1 MTKMKISALVMLLAF
16 SVSAMAQTIEQQKK
30 EINMVKKNFSQ
41 YIYVEVVDSLPDAA
55 LTKARHYLKDE
66 IEQYAQEQKRL
77 RGVADVVALNVKE
90 QTITMPRGDKF
101 RAFVYVKKNDIV
113 GSQTPTIVAPQST
126 VQQLPAS
133 PRIQTLSQLLQ
144 LTRFDELQKNL
155 SELKQQGRIGHYD
168 KYKNLT
174 APERYLLIIYNKQG
188 EIEAVLSEG
197 TQRTNLSTKQ
207 SDDIANYKGRG
218 AIGVIIND

>member
-1 MTKMKISALVMLLAF
+1 MTKMKISVLVLLLAF

-41 YIYVEVVDSLPDAA
+41 YIYVEVVDSLPDVA

-90 QTITMPRGDKF
+90 QTITMPRGDKY
-101 RAFVYVKKNDIV
+101 RAFVYVKKDDIV
-113 GSQTPTIVAPQST
+113 GSQTPTIVASQST
-126 VQQLPAS
+126 VQQITVS
-133 PRIQTLSQLLQ
+133 PRLETIAQLLQ
-144 LTRFDELQKNL
+144 LSRFDELQKSL
-155 SELKQQGRIGHYD
+155 SDLKQQGRIGHYD

-174 APERYLLIIYNKQG
+174 DPERYLLIIYNKKG
-188 EIEAVLSEG
+188 DIEAVLSEG